1 MANKLLAQEFN
12 LVSSDKAV
20 FIWAALS
27 FIGYKQLN
35 KFLIIA
41 KLKTLKIYIT
51 ALFVAHYLLQVWY
64 KLVHRKVYATYIVI
78 YVKVNGI

>member
-1 MANKLLAQEFN
+1 MIKPSLFGPH
-12 LVSSDKAV
+12 
-20 FIWAALS
+20 FP

-41 KLKTLKIYIT
+41 KLKTPKIYIT
-51 ALFVAHYLLQVWY
+51 ALFVDHYLLQVLY
-64 KLVHRKVYATYIVI
+64 KLVHHKVYATYIVI